1 MDPDYDLVYYENNS
15 GGGILLDWVIV
26 DVCADSSCTSAFTV
40 FYWGNATAD
49 TNTNIG
55 VAGYGPPEAD
65 NQPIPYANL
74 WGSPPDQTGI
84 AIDVDMAAPAG
95 TYQWVRIY
103 APPGGANDP
112 AEVDA
117 VEVLP

>member
-1 MDPDYDLVYYENNS
+1 MDPDYDLVYYENNTGS
-15 GGGILLDWVIV
+15 GILLDWVIV
-26 DVCADSSCTSAFTV
+26 DVCADSSCTAAFTV
-40 FYWGNATAD
+40 FYWGNASAD

-55 VAGYGPPEAD
+55 VAGYGPPESD
-65 NQPIPYANL
+65 NQSIPYADL
-74 WGSPPDQTGI
+74 WGSAPNQTGI
-84 AIDVDMAAPAG
+84 AMDVDMAAPAG

-103 APPGGANDP
+103 APPDGANDP